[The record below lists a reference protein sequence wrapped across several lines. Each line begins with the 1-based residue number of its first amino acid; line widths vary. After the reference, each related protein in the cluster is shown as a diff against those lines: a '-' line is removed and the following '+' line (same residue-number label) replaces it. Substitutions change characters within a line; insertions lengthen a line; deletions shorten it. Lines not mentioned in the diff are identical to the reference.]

1 MSARRKHVRAHAR
14 DVEVEVDRENGDRVC
29 RVEEIKGGNVIE
41 VSKHI
46 NPFSSVRVCNDF
58 FVVAFVFGRFVCC
71 TNSPPPRFLDAT
83 TKTNERTG
91 DKTRR
96 RENARADS
104 QPLREHLLRQKR
116 QFYPLHRIRCTTDDD
131 EQNAGRR

>member
-46 NPFSSVRVCNDF
+46 INPFSSVRVLTCNDF
-58 FVVAFVFGRFVCC
+58 FVVAFVFGRFCV
-71 TNSPPPRFLDAT
+71 
-83 TKTNERTG
+83 
-91 DKTRR
+91 
-96 RENARADS
+96 
-104 QPLREHLLRQKR
+104 
-116 QFYPLHRIRCTTDDD
+116 LH
-131 EQNAGRR
+131 QL

>member
-46 NPFSSVRVCNDF
+46 SILFRLFGFVCNDF
-58 FVVAFVFGRFVCC
+58 FVVAFVFGR
-71 TNSPPPRFLDAT
+71 RFCV
-83 TKTNERTG
+83 
-91 DKTRR
+91 
-96 RENARADS
+96 
-104 QPLREHLLRQKR
+104 
-116 QFYPLHRIRCTTDDD
+116 LH
-131 EQNAGRR
+131 QL